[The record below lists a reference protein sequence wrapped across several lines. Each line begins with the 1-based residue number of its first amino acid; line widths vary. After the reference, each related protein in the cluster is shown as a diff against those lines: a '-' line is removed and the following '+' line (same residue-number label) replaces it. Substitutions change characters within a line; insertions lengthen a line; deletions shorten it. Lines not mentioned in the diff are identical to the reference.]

1 MKFKTDILSL
11 SLKELSDFIVELGE
25 KPFRARQ
32 VFKWLHQRG
41 SSSFDEMTD
50 ISKKLRAKLEES
62 SNIKNVSMVEKFI
75 SKEDNTTKYL
85 FQIENNYIIESV
97 LMKYEYGNAVCI
109 SSQAG
114 CAMGCSF
121 CASTI
126 DGLERNLTAGEML
139 SQVYE
144 IGKDLKERISNIV
157 IMGSGEPL
165 HNFDNTVKFLEL
177 INSKD
182 GLEVGHRH
190 ITLSTCGIVE
200 KIKELEKMRLQIT
213 LAVSLHAPNDEIRES
228 IMPIAKRYSIDELI
242 LAAKEYADFTKR
254 RVTFEYALIKG
265 VNDSVECAKELA
277 ERLKGSLCHVNLI
290 PVNDVKERNYI
301 RSSDETVNDFYKV
314 LKRLNIDVTVRR
326 KLGSD
331 INASCGQLRKKYIG
345 NY

>member
-1 MKFKTDILSL
+1 
-11 SLKELSDFIVELGE
+11 
-25 KPFRARQ
+25 
-32 VFKWLHQRG
+32 
-41 SSSFDEMTD
+41 
-50 ISKKLRAKLEES
+50 
-62 SNIKNVSMVEKFI
+62 
-75 SKEDNTTKYL
+75 
-85 FQIENNYIIESV
+85 
-97 LMKYEYGNAVCI
+97 
-109 SSQAG
+109 
-114 CAMGCSF
+114 
-121 CASTI
+121 
-126 DGLERNLTAGEML
+126 ML

-165 HNFDNTVKFLEL
+165 HNFDNTIKFLEL